1 MCERSELV
9 YISQFFCS
17 FSQTRHLTVELSRPK
32 PKLDWKTLKMTRQ
45 LRREKRGKNIRIFG
59 KISKNQVF
67 WRPGLFTCVLP
78 QGKRNCTRS
87 SKATW
92 FIPFDLPSQSLWLEV
107 FYWCGVVHVL
117 KKVVVLTSFSSPPS
131 FSFPSQRLLFPFS
144 VWAIG
149 FQRGSSALHQFEMIC
164 KKCILP
170 SIPSFEKEGTRGKP
184 ANDDRLGIGKMKY
197 W

>member
-1 MCERSELV
+1 
-9 YISQFFCS
+9 
-17 FSQTRHLTVELSRPK
+17 
-32 PKLDWKTLKMTRQ
+32 MTRQ
-45 LRREKRGKNIRIFG
+45 FRHEKRGKNVRIFG
-59 KISKNQVF
+59 KISKNRVF
-67 WRPGLFTCVLP
+67 WRLGLFTCVLP

-170 SIPSFEKEGTRGKP
+170 SIPFWKGRNAKETCQWWQAGDWENEILIERKSHYFYT
-184 ANDDRLGIGKMKY
+184 LLLSVLSS
-197 W
+197 